1 MADTV
6 SWASRA
12 RSRAGASAILVLA
25 GLSWAAISVL
35 DPLHPRGAIGGPLLV
50 LSALLWRV
58 LRGRDPKLTAFAA
71 ILSVGYG
78 LAASIPLEFRAD
90 SRSYFM
96 YLRSLSFDR
105 DLDFRNDRD
114 ALTGSSSPNPEEA
127 RRNVFSIGPAVLWSP
142 FYAAAH
148 AYVVLASKLGRGS
161 HAADGYSVPYRRATA
176 LGTVT
181 VVVIGAILLASTL
194 TAFLGPKVASLSV
207 LGAIFASPVLYYA
220 FYLPSMAH
228 GVAFGVASA
237 LLWAWDR
244 ARSNPSLGSWI
255 VLGGTLGLL
264 MLCRWQGAVYGIL
277 VLLLAVEGIRRKAV
291 RPTWVLAAAA
301 AAVLAF
307 GPQAIVWKLQF
318 DRWLLIPQGRGF
330 LDISSP
336 SWARTLF
343 SANHGFFNWTP
354 LMLVGLIGL
363 ALGVR
368 KNPLLCGAGLLVFVA
383 TVWVNGSVPLYDF
396 AAGDAYGARRYSL
409 VVPLLALGLGYG
421 IEAYRAVARRA
432 PLLAPAVA
440 ILLAGL
446 WNVGFVSQFRARKYR
461 EMAPLER
468 LARDQARSLRL
479 AAQDVLGGLAG
490 KRGRAFAYDVF
501 SAEYFYT
508 SFNRHGGIDLRSAD
522 ETFLMHGWHTPSRRT
537 SRRPF
542 RRALHPE
549 ACVRIPLFE
558 PFPLRITVTARAPAG
573 LDHQSMSV
581 AVNGNAVAAATL
593 THQWREVRFIVPE
606 DQLVHGE
613 NALCLGFT
621 NALPEEN
628 GRRVAAHVERIQLP

>member
-1 MADTV
+1 M
-6 SWASRA
+6 SWATRA
-12 RSRAGASAILVLA
+12 RTRAGASGILAVA
-25 GLSWAAISVL
+25 GLLWAARSLV
-35 DPLHPRGAIGGPLLV
+35 DPLHPEGAIGGPLLV
-50 LSALLWRV
+50 LSALLWR
-58 LRGRDPKLTAFAA
+58 LLGGRDPKLYTIAA
-71 ILSVGYG
+71 ILSVAYG
-78 LAASIPLEFRAD
+78 LAASIGLDFRAD

-96 YLRSLSFDR
+96 YLSSLSFDR

-114 ALTGSSSPNPEEA
+114 ALTGSPTFNPEEA

-142 FYAAAH
+142 FYAVAH
-148 AYVVLASKLGRGS
+148 GYVVLESKLGCGA

-181 VVVIGAILLASTL
+181 VVVMGAILLASTL
-194 TAFLGPKVASLSV
+194 IAFFGPRIASLSI
-207 LGAIFASPVLYYA
+207 LGAIFASPVLYYS

-237 LLWAWDR
+237 LLWAWNR
-244 ARSNPSLGSWI
+244 ARCDPSLGAWI

-277 VLLLAVEGIRRKAV
+277 VLVLAVEGFRRQAV

-301 AAVLAF
+301 AAVLSF
-307 GPQAIVWKLQF
+307 SPQAIVWKLQF
-318 DRWLLIPQGRGF
+318 DRWLVVPQGRGF
-330 LDISSP
+330 LDSSSP

-354 LMLVGLIGL
+354 LMLAGFIGL
-363 ALGVR
+363 VLGVR
-368 KNPLLCGAGLLVFVA
+368 KNPLLCGAGLLVFGA
-383 TVWVNGSVPLYDF
+383 TVWVNGSVPVYDF
-396 AAGDAYGARRYSL
+396 AAGDAFGARRYCL
-409 VVPLLALGLGYG
+409 VVPLVALGLGYA
-421 IEAYRAVARRA
+421 IEAYCVVSRRA

-440 ILLAGL
+440 VALASF
-446 WNVGFVSQFRARKYR
+446 WNLGFVSQFRARKYR

-468 LARDQARSLRL
+468 VARDQARSLRL
-479 AAQDVLGGLAG
+479 AAQDVLGWLAG
-490 KRGRAFAYDVF
+490 ERGRAFAYDMF

-508 SFNRHGGIDLRSAD
+508 SFNRHGRIDLRSAD
-522 ETFLMHGWHTPSRRT
+522 ETFLIRGWHTPSRRT

-542 RRALHPE
+542 RRALYPE

-558 PFPLRITVTARAPAG
+558 PFPLRITVTARAPQG

-581 AVNGNAVAAATL
+581 AMNGNPVTAASL
-593 THQWREVRFIVPE
+593 NNQWREVRFVVPE
-606 DQLVHGE
+606 EHVVPGE

-621 NALPEEN
+621 NALPEDN